1 VAELLNMKVFS
12 RYHHRLYPEKKFV
25 SAVFTEFDSSEPVY
39 DPQST
44 VFIKQGPTCS
54 GDDQEEITWT
64 LESRNIPTPSPY
76 ILYLYH
82 DNKQC
87 KTVFGGQSHAVP
99 PTAQKPCFEVK
110 IEADKLFC
118 LKRSSIRNF
127 QFLLYHKGRFIESA
141 TGVSL
146 PAFPPNLIEEPSVSL
161 INYDYPEYPR
171 NMHSW
176 TLSVN
181 PGQFYNP

>member
-1 VAELLNMKVFS
+1 
-12 RYHHRLYPEKKFV
+12 LYPEKKLV
-25 SAVFTEFDSSEPVY
+25 SAVFTESESSEPVY

-54 GDDQEEITWT
+54 GHDQEEITWT

-82 DNKQC
+82 NDTHC
-87 KTVFGGQSHAVP
+87 KTVFGGQGHAVP
-99 PTAQKPCFEVK
+99 PTAEKPCFEVK
-110 IEADKLFC
+110 IAADELFC
-118 LKRSSIRNF
+118 LKRSSIGKF
-127 QFLLYHKGRFIESA
+127 KFCLYCQTTFLKIA
-141 TGVSL
+141 TEQYTKVSF
-146 PAFPPNLIEEPSVSL
+146 PAFPHSSIEEPSVSL
-161 INYDYPEYPR
+161 VNYDYPEYPR

-181 PGQFYNP
+181 SGEFYKP